1 MPDRTGLAGL
11 LLFLLI
17 AVGPIGFSLG
27 YALLYSIGAVG
38 LLSEGVT
45 GGHWAKLFLEREI
58 WQSFA
63 VSVYVALVTVG
74 ATVVVALPL
83 AVGFRRQLERGPL
96 SYLMYAPLAIPSTVA
111 AFIVF
116 QTLSGAGFFSRMA
129 YQAGWI
135 QGTEG
140 WPELVLDPWNIGVL
154 VAHIGMAVPFF
165 VLLFAQVYAQAG
177 VPKLEQLARTLGAG
191 RVQVVRRVTVPV
203 VLRRS
208 FENLVLLFVF
218 VLGSYEVPLLLGQQS
233 PQMVSVLTMRKYA
246 MFDLTQKPEAF
257 VIAIGYF
264 LLASLLLV
272 WAFRKPAEG

>member
-116 QTLSGAGFFSRMA
+116 QTLSGAGFFSRIA

>member
-1 MPDRTGLAGL
+1 
-11 LLFLLI
+11 I
-17 AVGPIGFSLG
+17 
-27 YALLYSIGAVG
+27 
-38 LLSEGVT
+38 
-45 GGHWAKLFLEREI
+45 
-58 WQSFA
+58 
-63 VSVYVALVTVG
+63 
-74 ATVVVALPL
+74 
-83 AVGFRRQLERGPL
+83 
-96 SYLMYAPLAIPSTVA
+96 
-111 AFIVF
+111 
-116 QTLSGAGFFSRMA
+116 A

-154 VAHIGMAVPFF
+154 VAHIGMAVPCF

-272 WAFRKPAEG
+272 WAFRKSAEG